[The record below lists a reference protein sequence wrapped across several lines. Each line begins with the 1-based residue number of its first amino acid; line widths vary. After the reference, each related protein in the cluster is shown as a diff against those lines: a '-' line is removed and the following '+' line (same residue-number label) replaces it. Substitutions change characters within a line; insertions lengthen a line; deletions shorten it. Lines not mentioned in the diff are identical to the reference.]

1 MEGHWKAMDGLKVSA
16 TGVRQA
22 FTKRS
27 LVRSRTPL
35 GSAEWLAA
43 CGARASH
50 NGTPCHGPCAIYEV
64 GVPHAVFV
72 RKPVSSY
79 TRGSVKFLDTRLGL
93 RA

>member
-1 MEGHWKAMDGLKVSA
+1 MKSVTHVSEHSVTHVTGLYNWKAMDGLKVSA

-43 CGARASH
+43 CGA
-50 NGTPCHGPCAIYEV
+50 
-64 GVPHAVFV
+64 
-72 RKPVSSY
+72 
-79 TRGSVKFLDTRLGL
+79 
-93 RA
+93 